1 MLSDTKIWSKVIVGM
16 TEEYWYKDSYKGK
29 NIKSKLYNLFL
40 NLDFS
45 NSKYT
50 LISLVDPNALKKVL
64 LYLFSIK
71 FQGFFFVC
79 LLV

>member
-1 MLSDTKIWSKVIVGM
+1 MTK
-16 TEEYWYKDSYKGK
+16 EYWYKDSYEGK
-29 NIKSKLYNLFL
+29 NTKSKLYNLFL

-45 NSKYT
+45 NSKCT

-64 LYLFSIK
+64 LYSFFIK
-71 FQGFFFVC
+71 FQGFFC